1 MTREEKV
8 DVLEWY
14 CDHYGE
20 PCNRCEL
27 KNMYDKETDEFTD
40 NYSCTF
46 NEMDDKMLDKIYSWY
61 QELDPADCE
70 NVEAEEPNA
79 DMVNH
84 PSHYTQGGIECIDAL
99 KAATVSKTGI
109 EAVCT
114 ANAIKY
120 LWRYEEKNGI
130 EDVKKA
136 RWYIDRLIKELEND

>member
-8 DVLEWY
+8 DILEWY

-46 NEMDDKMLDKIYSWY
+46 NEMDDKMLDKIYNWY
-61 QELDPADCE
+61 RELDPADCE
-70 NVEAEEPNA
+70 NAEAECCDKEPDG

-84 PSHYTQGGIECIDAL
+84 YKNIVEEMRRLFDLFDGNVEIFIN
-99 KAATVSKTGI
+99 KFNKTVDI
-109 EAVCT
+109 H
-114 ANAIKY
+114 IQM
-120 LWRYEEKNGI
+120 
-130 EDVKKA
+130 
-136 RWYIDRLIKELEND
+136 